1 MENYEEVPA
10 GPKLRE
16 KKTGYLGKLGQ
27 DFKKV
32 DGPLGLATAL
42 ESLLKHPAQLV
53 YEVSG
58 GMRKWMPYLILTVIV
73 GALFYG
79 FIMGTYSGG
88 TQLWASPVKVA
99 FGLIVSALLTFP
111 SLYVFTCVNG
121 SDLKIGPVFSLLVLA
136 LGLVVLLLA
145 GFAPV
150 LWIFSQTTTNIVF
163 IGWIHLIFW
172 LISLGFGYRLLS
184 AGFGLLGKAYSGGLA
199 FWAFVFLLVS
209 FQMSTILRP
218 ILGTSKVFLA
228 DEKLFFLTHW
238 FSCMGD

>member
-1 MENYEEVPA
+1 MENHEEATASPRL
-10 GPKLRE
+10 KER
-16 KKTGYLGKLGQ
+16 KTGYLGKLGS

-32 DGPLGLATAL
+32 DGPLAWVTAL

-53 YEVSG
+53 YEVSSG
-58 GMRKWMPYLILTVIV
+58 VRKWMPYLILTVIV

-88 TQLWASPVKVA
+88 TQLWASPVKIA
-99 FGLIVSALLTFP
+99 FGLMVSALLTFP

-121 SDLKIGPVFSLLVLA
+121 ADLKIGTVFSLLVLA
-136 LGLVVLLLA
+136 LALVVLLLA

-150 LWIFSQTTTNIVF
+150 LWIFSQTTNNIVF

-172 LISLGFGYRLLS
+172 IISVGFGFRLLS
-184 AGFGLLGKAYSGGLA
+184 AGFGLLGKAYSEGLT

-209 FQMSTILRP
+209 LQISTILRP
-218 ILGTSKVFLA
+218 ILGTSKLFLA
-228 DEKLFFLTHW
+228 DEKVFFLTHW
-238 FSCMGD
+238 FRVMGE

>member
-1 MENYEEVPA
+1 MQDHEEA
-10 GPKLRE
+10 AMGPKLRE
-16 KKTGYLGKLGQ
+16 KKTGYLGKLSL

-53 YEVSG
+53 YEFSG
-58 GMRKWMPYLILTVIV
+58 GTRRWMPYLILTVIV

-88 TQLWASPVKVA
+88 TQLWASPVKLA

-111 SLYVFTCVNG
+111 SLYIFTCVNG
-121 SDLKIGPVFSLLVLA
+121 ADLKIRTVFSLMVLA
-136 LGLVVLLLA
+136 LALVVLLLA

-150 LWIFSQTTTNIVF
+150 LWIFSQTTTDIVF

-172 LISLGFGYRLLS
+172 SISVGFGFRLLA
-184 AGFGLLGKAYSGGLA
+184 AGFGLLGKAYSGGLT

-218 ILGTSKVFLA
+218 ILGTSKLFLA

-238 FSCMGD
+238 FRVMGG